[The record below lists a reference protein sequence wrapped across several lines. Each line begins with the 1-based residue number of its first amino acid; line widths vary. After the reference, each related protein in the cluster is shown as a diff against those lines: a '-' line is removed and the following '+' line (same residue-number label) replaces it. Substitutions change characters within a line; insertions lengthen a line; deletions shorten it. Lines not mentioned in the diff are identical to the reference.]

1 MMYAPPLAEVTGAV
15 EPGEAFGGFGPV
27 DAFLW
32 RGACVGGC
40 GARPGCREESPRP
53 ECSGCGRRRHGVV
66 DGPHGVI
73 GPVPARILPGELGA
87 RNVARVLPLPVGNV
101 GPPYRVL
108 VTGSRTWDDVA
119 TLAAVLDGI
128 RARVGNRMVVVHGH
142 CPDGA
147 DAIADAWTLQYLPR
161 PPERWPAPWTQLGKS
176 AGPRRNQAM
185 VDSRPDETVA
195 FLRDPANSRGT
206 KHCAAASERAGI
218 PTTRYIYGELGPMLT
233 RRRPDAAPTPQVLR
247 PAVDMS
253 ADAGLPSAVRGLL
266 LLAGDGARVTA
277 AVAARPG
284 GGGIVASLAVR
295 VPRVGF
301 AVYTRGEDGAWK
313 AAGAVLAT
321 PHLRRVGVTE
331 FAARL
336 AGTDYVPPAPRPAAA
351 KAPCPGC
358 GAEVS
363 VTGAGVIYK
372 SHKCKVSGTEGR
384 S

>member
-1 MMYAPPLAEVTGAV
+1 MRLAHVTGTV

-53 ECSGCGRRRHGVV
+53 ECSGCGRLRHGVV

-73 GPVPARILPGELGA
+73 GPVPARILPGELD
-87 RNVARVLPLPVGNV
+87 V
-101 GPPYRVL
+101 PYRVL
-108 VTGSRTWDDVA
+108 VTASRTWDDVA
-119 TLAAVLDGI
+119 TLCGVLDGVK
-128 RARVGNRMVVVHGH
+128 ARVGSRMVVVTGA
-142 CPDGA
+142 CPDGG
-147 DAIADAWTLQYLPR
+147 DAIADAWAVANLPR
-161 PPERWPAPWTQLGKS
+161 PPERWPAPWAQVGKS

-185 VDSRPDETVA
+185 VDSRPNETVA

-218 PTTRYIYGELGPMLT
+218 PTTRHVYGEASPSTNPSTSPSPIGP
-233 RRRPDAAPTPQVLR
+233 RVLR
-247 PAVDMS
+247 PAADMG

-266 LLAGDGARVTA
+266 QLAGPAARVTA

-284 GGGIVASLAVR
+284 EGGIVASLAVR
-295 VPRVGF
+295 VPGVGF
-301 AVYTRGEDGAWK
+301 AVYLRGEDGAWGT
-313 AAGAVLAT
+313 AGAVLAD
-321 PHLRRVGVTE
+321 PQLRRVGVTE

-336 AGTDYVPPAPRPAAA
+336 AGTEYVPPAPRPAAA
-351 KAPCPGC
+351 KVPCPGC

-363 VTGAGVIYK
+363 VTKDGKIYK